1 MEGAN
6 NTSAPADI
14 AAGGGANSNIN
25 PGTNDAYMHP
35 EESRILLEQPGI
47 VTGSSEALVQ
57 SGEMSS
63 SSPGGSIASATASGT
78 RAESLRSGGGG
89 GDGVDSGAPFGVEG
103 PQRRIREPNSFK

>member
-6 NTSAPADI
+6 NNGSVPEDI

-25 PGTNDAYMHP
+25 PGTDDAYMHP

-57 SGEMSS
+57 SGEMGNL
-63 SSPGGSIASATASGT
+63 SPGGSIVSATASGT
-78 RAESLRSGGGG
+78 RAESVRSV
-89 GDGVDSGAPFGVEG
+89 VDSGAAFGVEG